1 MSDKVEVIYIKE
13 NNSKEEFDLILKN
26 ETNYDK
32 EEKNMLKLKSNYVD
46 FEKSIEK
53 LKKFC
58 ELREIETNKFMEE
71 AVELIELDD
80 QHIGDLKD
88 CFVNN
93 TNVYQ
98 VMYKMVTQYDNRN
111 ELPKNILCSF
121 INYEK
126 ELLFNNCILMN
137 TFISKNGNNDKL
149 ENCNFRSLI
158 DLILSID
165 YHVCVYVDCD
175 NNFKE
180 VLVNNKN
187 EIVDP
192 FNKFRKNLNIKQMLL
207 DTSYKMVEKN
217 YLNFELVIVYNDNV
231 DDKINE
237 PISRLLHGLTKGDCL
252 IYSKGKNSFND
263 LFMDDVLNLVKVWN
277 KFTVQDSDFQKIN
290 KNEKNRYQL
299 LNDRLEL

>member
-1 MSDKVEVIYIKE
+1 MFSGILISKVIYIKE
-13 NNSKEEFDLILKN
+13 NNSKKEFDLILKD

-32 EEKNMLKLKSNYVD
+32 EEKNILKLKSNYVD

-137 TFISKNGNNDKL
+137 TFINFVMIYFFLPLKKIIYIFFTIISIKKL
-149 ENCNFRSLI
+149 I
-158 DLILSID
+158 
-165 YHVCVYVDCD
+165 
-175 NNFKE
+175 
-180 VLVNNKN
+180 
-187 EIVDP
+187 
-192 FNKFRKNLNIKQMLL
+192 
-207 DTSYKMVEKN
+207 
-217 YLNFELVIVYNDNV
+217 
-231 DDKINE
+231 
-237 PISRLLHGLTKGDCL
+237 
-252 IYSKGKNSFND
+252 
-263 LFMDDVLNLVKVWN
+263 
-277 KFTVQDSDFQKIN
+277 
-290 KNEKNRYQL
+290 QL
-299 LNDRLEL
+299 LNFQLKKKLFLEHK

>member
-1 MSDKVEVIYIKE
+1 MSNKVEVIYTKE
-13 NNSKEEFDLILKN
+13 NNSRKEFDLILKN

-32 EEKNMLKLKSNYVD
+32 DEKNILKLKSNYVD

-53 LKKFC
+53 LKNFC
-58 ELREIETNKFMEE
+58 ELREIETNDFMEQ
-71 AVELIELDD
+71 VVKLIELDD
-80 QHIGDLKD
+80 KHIGDLKD

-98 VMYKMVTQYDNRN
+98 VMYRMVTQYDNKY

-137 TFISKNGNNDKL
+137 TFISKDGNNDKL

-165 YHVCVYVDCD
+165 YHVCVYISCD

-180 VLVNNKN
+180 VLV
-187 EIVDP
+187 
-192 FNKFRKNLNIKQMLL
+192 
-207 DTSYKMVEKN
+207 
-217 YLNFELVIVYNDNV
+217 
-231 DDKINE
+231 KIG
-237 PISRLLHGLTKGDCL
+237 RAH
-252 IYSKGKNSFND
+252 
-263 LFMDDVLNLVKVWN
+263 V
-277 KFTVQDSDFQKIN
+277 
-290 KNEKNRYQL
+290 
-299 LNDRLEL
+299 